1 MDIGNSQEEL
11 LIKCNKKIY
20 LQFGNEWI
28 DVLDVDG
35 NLNVRV
41 KNIVNFRTPTSSTSD
56 GFYYDGTNV
65 YLKAGSDI
73 INLSEVALPEGSII
87 MYEGDEAPTGWY
99 KYADCDEFNGVIYI
113 INKSGENAEY
123 KRATVT
129 LSYNPSTINY
139 TLGETFEPPRLGIGY
154 NTAVQPQF
162 TVQFSSTN
170 STVASVD
177 SNGQI
182 TPLSGGTAIIIA
194 KIEDSSTVI
203 GSQTQCTLNIY
214 DHSGVRPGED
224 GVKSFRDIIEEF
236 NSKGI
241 YSPSIQN
248 SGNTSDIYSYLED
261 MYNKSRQEYEGNS
274 ELFQSST
281 YENLEVYNYHGNNKE
296 YELDGT
302 AENAMLYWI
311 IAMCISELVPTS
323 GSNNKQTQLFKFAY
337 DLGGNDGD
345 GRKYRLYNNYT
356 PKGDLTICRLVASV
370 IYAKNRSTYKSSI
383 SSFRS
388 KLNES
393 AISISGT
400 LKDGLNLTGNIGSK
414 PTNYGYSVDIDSI
427 FPAAAGPYSPSY
439 TNRLNSPQ
447 TQQGENHDD
456 FNSTTLNYIIDE
468 TINNTVVNNY
478 NLRTSDSNIFKRA
491 IQAISDDYEEVEHYL
506 DDKIYY
512 TYGENLNNDVTYPHD
527 RFTAATSSSNKGYFT
542 GTFNNSVVTSKN
554 LSLYKNSSNFTNFLA
569 QMKDACAWN
578 RQTTFWPQ
586 YGRKRPSQGSSDCG
600 CITDVGQHSDQNWLD
615 DWGILN
621 LAGGA
626 TKYDSNGEKYYVDRD
641 FPGNQTDNREDNESS
656 YYTHNCDYLCST
668 TYPSGHSAGVWGAAL
683 SLIELLSDMGITN
696 SIEINNIYKAA
707 YAFTVSRTIVR
718 AHWNSDTIYG
728 KLNTTTIF
736 PVLHA
741 MSTFDNIFDNAEQAL
756 NSTPTN
762 KHNIDIAYVE
772 SFDSS
777 PRKTGVKG
785 TTFNQP
791 TLYIKENNT
800 VYTLDNYPYSSQL
813 KPLLTY
819 AFQQST
825 DTNYASINSTT
836 GAVTLNNLTTGDG
849 VRVGVTVQNSN
860 EFVDVEA
867 HFYIKIVEQ
876 AGSMQINAIIDNQT
890 GEDAY
895 ITGEVHYF
903 IHDSGTNTDTVVY
916 TCSDEN
922 IANDDG
928 SDGKLGDGESD
939 NITLIKLKPGENQLH
954 FPYAEYF
961 GGSPRPT
968 GTMTFRNN
976 VANGIT
982 EQGVRVYAHG
992 KTAHEKYAFIG
1003 TITSGT
1009 EFRENNITYKIKI
1022 VPGSNYSEMYKPST
1036 PTSSISISPSSV
1048 SFQASG
1054 GTSSVSVTIN
1064 SSTWSA
1070 TSGAS
1075 WCTANKSGNTLSI
1088 SASANSSD
1096 RRTTTITI
1104 TDGNNNTATVNV
1116 SQSGAGGDETT
1127 GKFAAVSDIHIN
1139 NETKRDYFKTF
1150 VDYCA
1155 SNGVSY
1161 IACAGDLLQD
1171 HGNDFTPLNA
1181 AINYATSKGITF
1193 QSCYGNHDSEVIYDL
1208 YHLAGGS
1215 SNSASSMTSADVI
1228 NGLNNLNT
1236 KSGII
1241 INEIPNLG
1249 IFIYL
1254 SLNYNYPGTSTF
1266 YSDGASCGST
1276 KLSSTDVQSL
1286 LNICGSGCGYTSD
1299 DESYNY
1305 QYYST
1310 SDLISLANILES
1322 NQSQVIY
1329 LFTHHPFRH
1338 KAALDA
1344 YSYDGGI
1351 SRINPYKQ
1359 YSTTDVNNK
1368 FNSMNGYGSNTLTG
1382 IQFYFLNWLNNKYKN
1397 VIWFTGHNHQ
1407 PWGGNNYSS
1416 DDSYIVKP
1424 SGNNMNNYSKNL
1436 SNGISSALNINLPS
1450 LKSSQEAGIVEV
1462 SSSGIKLN
1470 EIKINGSTASKTGEY
1485 SYTFD
1490 RNYPYSN
1497 PPDISYENVP
1507 TPTPTGNGI
1516 TFVITN
1522 NTGVEARLSG
1532 KVILNVSR
1540 NPNDWDNSTQINAN
1554 IHGPQSGTSFAYNDI
1569 IIPSGGTYTSPEVT
1583 TIDGI
1588 YMPSVNFWD
1597 GTWYFMNTNSGE
1609 YMHSV
1614 FLYSRIW
1621 NTQKN
1626 ESSGSNHM
1634 YVVTNPPQNTK
1645 IQKGITVN
1653 LTLDWLNPEAT
1664 LQPDNSGHYVILSK
1678 NNTGL

>member
-20 LQFGNEWI
+20 LQFGNKWI
-28 DVLDVDG
+28 DVLDADG

-41 KNIVNFRTPTSSTSD
+41 KNIVNFRTPTSSSSD

-87 MYEGDEAPTGWY
+87 MYEGDEAPDGWY

-113 INKSGENAEY
+113 INKSGS
-123 KRATVT
+123 TPT
-129 LSYNPSTINY
+129 LADVILRWNPSTNPITVSLDDTSYLFPTLEKIVSGNIPLIINY
-139 TLGETFEPPRLGIGY
+139 SSSDTTKATIDGNGNVTLKASGQTIIKAETD
-154 NTAVQPQF
+154 A
-162 TVQFSSTN
+162 N
-170 STVASVD
+170 SQHKAASA
-177 SNGQI
+177 QY
-182 TPLSGGTAIIIA
+182 
-194 KIEDSSTVI
+194 
-203 GSQTQCTLNIY
+203 TLNIY

-224 GVKSFRDIIEEF
+224 GVKSFKDIIEEF

-241 YSPSIQN
+241 YSPSIQS

-370 IYAKNRSTYKSSI
+370 IYAKNRPTYKSSI

-388 KLNES
+388 KLNGS

-414 PTNYGYSVDIDSI
+414 PTSYGYSVDIDSI
-427 FPAAAGPYSPSY
+427 FPAAAGPYTTTGSY
-439 TNRLNSPQ
+439 ANRTAYPWD
-447 TQQGENHDD
+447 QQGENPDD
-456 FNSTTLNYIIDE
+456 FNSSTKNYVIDE
-468 TINNTVVNNY
+468 AVNNEVITNY
-478 NLRTSDSNIFKRA
+478 NLVNNANIIKFKRA
-491 IQAISDDYEEVEHYL
+491 IQAISDDYEEVEHFL

-512 TYGENLNNDVTYPHD
+512 TYPDNPGNDITYPHD
-527 RFTAATSSSNKGYFT
+527 TFTLATSSSNKGYFS

-554 LSLYKNSSNFTNFLA
+554 LSLYKNTADFTEFLQ
-569 QMKDACAWN
+569 QMRDACAYN

-586 YGRKRPSQGSSDCG
+586 YGRRRPSQGYEDGSCADS
-600 CITDVGQHSDQNWLD
+600 GQHSSQNWLD

-621 LAGGA
+621 LAGGS
-626 TKYDSNGEKYYVDRD
+626 TRYDEQGEKYYVDANGDGIR
-641 FPGNQTDNREDNESS
+641 NENESS
-656 YYTHNCDYLCST
+656 YYPHNCNNIVST

-696 SIEINNIYKAA
+696 SAEINNIYKAA

-741 MSTFDNIFDNAEQAL
+741 MSTFNNIFDNAEQAL
-756 NSTPTN
+756 NSTPIT
-762 KHNIDIAYVE
+762 KRNIDIAY
-772 SFDSS
+772 SSDWTS
-777 PRKTGVKG
+777 PRKSGIKG
-785 TTFNQP
+785 TIFNQP

-800 VYTLDNYPYSSQL
+800 IYSSDGTSYTKYPYWDQL
-813 KPLLTY
+813 KQYITY
-819 AFQQST
+819 KFEGET

-836 GAVTLNNLTTGDG
+836 GAVTLNSVTTGDG
-849 VRVGVTVQNSN
+849 IRVGAYIGENSI
-860 EFVDVEA
+860 FTTTDA
-867 HFYIKIVEQ
+867 HFYISIQEGEQ
-876 AGSMQINAIIDNQT
+876 KVFNVTIDNQL
-890 GEDAY
+890 GETTY
-895 ITGEVHYF
+895 ITGEFYF
-903 IHDSGTNTDTVVY
+903 FVQASDPTATVYAYSQENINIDSTGDSHNNCKIELPQGESTFSIVKYELPPGTNYESGIPLRTNST
-916 TCSDEN
+916 
-922 IANDDG
+922 
-928 SDGKLGDGESD
+928 SDGVTENYVRVYGYGNETTNAHQKYAFVVSIDKTTFSYSND
-939 NITLIKLKPGENQLH
+939 SYRITLIGKGIN
-954 FPYAEYF
+954 Y
-961 GGSPRPT
+961 
-968 GTMTFRNN
+968 NN
-976 VANGIT
+976 VW
-982 EQGVRVYAHG
+982 
-992 KTAHEKYAFIG
+992 
-1003 TITSGT
+1003 
-1009 EFRENNITYKIKI
+1009 
-1022 VPGSNYSEMYKPST
+1022 KPSEIT
-1036 PTSSISISPSSV
+1036 PDP
-1048 SFQASG
+1048 
-1054 GTSSVSVTIN
+1054 
-1064 SSTWSA
+1064 
-1070 TSGAS
+1070 
-1075 WCTANKSGNTLSI
+1075 
-1088 SASANSSD
+1088 
-1096 RRTTTITI
+1096 
-1104 TDGNNNTATVNV
+1104 
-1116 SQSGAGGDETT
+1116 ETT
-1127 GKFAAVSDIHIN
+1127 GKFAVVSDIHIN
-1139 NETKRDYFKTF
+1139 DETKRDYFKTF

-1215 SNSASSMTSADVI
+1215 SGSASSMTSTDVI
-1228 NGLNNLNT
+1228 NGLKSLNT

-1249 IFIYL
+1249 MFIYL

-1276 KLSSTDVQSL
+1276 KLSPTDVQSL
-1286 LNICGSGCGYTSD
+1286 LDICGSGCGYTSA

-1310 SDLISLANILES
+1310 SDLISLANTLDS

-1368 FNSMNGYGSNTLTG
+1368 FDSMNGYGSNTLTG

-1462 SSSGIKLN
+1462 NDSSMKLN
-1470 EIKINGSTASKTGEY
+1470 EIKISGSTASKTGEY
-1485 SYTFD
+1485 SYIFD
-1490 RNYPYSN
+1490 KNYPYSN

-1507 TPTPTGNGI
+1507 TPTGDGI
-1516 TFVITN
+1516 TFKIKN
-1522 NTGVEARLSG
+1522 SLNTEVRLSG
-1532 KVILNVSR
+1532 KVILNLSK
-1540 NPNDWDNSTQINAN
+1540 NPNDWANSTQANAN
-1554 IHGPQSGTSFAYNDI
+1554 MHAPTVGSSWAYNDI
-1569 IIPSGGTYTSPEVT
+1569 IIPAGGSYTSPVIT
-1583 TIDGI
+1583 TIDAVYPQYAGT
-1588 YMPSVNFWD
+1588 NFTD
-1597 GTWYFMNTNSGE
+1597 GTWYFMNADNGL

-1634 YVVTNPPQNTK
+1634 YVVSNPPQNTK
-1645 IQKGITVN
+1645 VQMGITIN
-1653 LTLDWLNPEAT
+1653 LVIDWINPEAT
-1664 LQPDNSGHYVILSK
+1664 LQPDNTGHYVILSE